1 MKNNNQKKVELLAP
15 AKNLECAVSAINYG
29 ADAVYIGASSFGARH
44 NACNN
49 LEDIKKLVEYAHK
62 FYVKVFCTVNTI
74 LDDNE
79 ILKAKELIENLYNIG
94 VDAIII
100 QDMGLLKLDLP
111 PIPLHASTQ
120 CDNRTLEKVK
130 FFENVGF
137 ERVILARELSLEQI
151 ENICKNTNVEIETFI
166 HGALCVSYSGQCYL
180 SEYIGNRSANRGCC
194 AQPCRKKY
202 TLVDEN
208 GKILAKDK
216 HLLCLK
222 DFNASPY
229 IKNLIDTGVHSFK
242 IEGRLKDEAYIKNVV
257 AYYRQ
262 LIDKYADKTSSGI
275 IEYDFT
281 PDVNKAFN
289 RGFTTYCLDENRDI
303 FNFISPKSQGE
314 YIGKITKIADKYFEY
329 NGKELN
335 NGDGLCYVQNDE
347 LKGFLVNKADKN
359 KVFVNDLSILKSLKL
374 GLKLYRNQDVKFEK
388 LLKNS
393 KTKRRIRV
401 EFIYENN
408 ILTAKDEDYNFV
420 TVELSQTE
428 QPKNSQKMKEVFV
441 EQLSKSGDSDYKVE
455 SVDILGYLPFLRV
468 SEINSLRRVI
478 LEKLTDNR
486 LKNYK
491 RNVQKPL
498 SNVVFSQKTK
508 DYKANVHNKYA
519 KEFYKDCG
527 CNVTEN
533 SFESNKRVK
542 NLELMRTKHC
552 LYRAFNMCKSNNKLC
567 LIDEKGTKYKLIHDC
582 KNCEM
587 VITPPET

>member
-1 MKNNNQKKVELLAP
+1 MNNNSLKKVELLAP
-15 AKNLECAVSAINYG
+15 AKNLQCAVSAINYG

-49 LEDIKKLVEYAHK
+49 LDDIKSLVDYAHK

-79 ILKAKELIENLYNIG
+79 ILKAKELIEKLYEIG

-100 QDMGLLKLDLP
+100 QDLGLLKLDLP
-111 PIPLHASTQ
+111 PVPLHASTQ

-130 FFENVGF
+130 FFENVGL

-151 ENICKNTNVEIETFI
+151 ENICKNTNIEIETFI
-166 HGALCVSYSGQCYL
+166 HGALCVSYSGQCYM

-229 IKNLIDTGVHSFK
+229 INNLIEAGVRSFK
-242 IEGRLKDEAYIKNVV
+242 IEGRLKDEDYIKNVT

-281 PDVNKAFN
+281 PDLNKSFN
-289 RGFTTYCLDENRDI
+289 RGFTTYCLDENRDMYN
-303 FNFISPKSQGE
+303 FNSPKSQGE
-314 YIGKITKIADKYFEY
+314 YIGKITKITDKYFEY
-329 NGKELN
+329 KGKTLN
-335 NGDGLCYVQNDE
+335 NGDGICYLLNNE
-347 LKGFLVNKADKN
+347 LLGFFVNKSEKN
-359 KVFVNDLSILKSLKL
+359 RVFINDLKILKTLKTGL
-374 GLKLYRNQDVKFEK
+374 GIYRNYDVKFEK
-388 LLKNS
+388 ELKNS

-401 EFIYENN
+401 EMIYENN
-408 ILTAKDEDYNFV
+408 ILTARDEDNIFV
-420 TVELSQTE
+420 TVDISQTE
-428 QPKNSQKMKEVFV
+428 QPKNYQKMKEVFI
-441 EQLSKSGDSDYKVE
+441 EQLSKSGESDYKVE
-455 SVDILGYLPFLRV
+455 NVAVLGYLPFMKV
-468 SEINSLRRVI
+468 SEINSLRREI
-478 LEKLTDNR
+478 LTELTKKR

-491 RNVQKPL
+491 RNVQKKL
-498 SNVVFSQKTK
+498 SRAVFPEQTK
-508 DYKANVHNKYA
+508 DYRANVHNKYA
-519 KEFYKDCG
+519 KEFYESYG
-527 CNVTEN
+527 CKITEK
-533 SFESNKRVK
+533 SFETDKKVK
-542 NLELMRTKHC
+542 NPELMRSKHC
-552 LYRAFNMCKSNNKLC
+552 LYRSFNMCKSNNNLY
-567 LIDEKGTKYKLIHDC
+567 LIDEKGIKYSLIHDC

-587 VITPPET
+587 IIQPY

>member
-1 MKNNNQKKVELLAP
+1 MKNNNLKKVELLAP

-44 NACNN
+44 NACNA
-49 LEDIKKLVEYAHK
+49 LDDIKTLVDYAHK

-74 LDDNE
+74 LDDKE
-79 ILKAKELIENLYNIG
+79 ILKAKELIEHLHEIG

-100 QDMGLLKLDLP
+100 QDLGLLKLDLP

-151 ENICKNTNVEIETFI
+151 ENICKNTDVEIETFI

-202 TLVDEN
+202 TLIDET

-216 HLLCLK
+216 YLLCLK

-229 IKNLIDTGVHSFK
+229 IKNLIDAGVHSFK
-242 IEGRLKDEAYIKNVV
+242 IEGRLKDEDYIKNVT

-281 PDVNKAFN
+281 SDLSKSFN
-289 RGFTTYCLDENRDI
+289 RGFTTYCLDKTRDMY
-303 FNFISPKSQGE
+303 NFTSPKSQGE
-314 YIGKITKIADKYFEY
+314 YIGKITKITDKYFEY
-329 NGKELN
+329 KGKPLN
-335 NGDGLCYVQNDE
+335 NGDGICYILNDE
-347 LKGFLVNKADKN
+347 LQGFLINKTEKN
-359 KVFVNDLSILKSLKL
+359 KVFINDLKILKTLKT
-374 GLKLYRNQDVKFEK
+374 GLEIYRNYNIKFEK
-388 LLKNS
+388 ELKNS

-401 EFIYENN
+401 EMIYENN

-420 TVELSQTE
+420 TIDILQTE
-428 QPKNSQKMKEVFV
+428 QPKNSQKMKEVFI

-455 SVDILGYLPFLRV
+455 NIDILGYLPFLKIG
-468 SEINSLRRVI
+468 EINALRREI
-478 LEKLTDNR
+478 LEKLTQER

-498 SNVVFSQKTK
+498 SNTEFPEQTK

-519 KEFYKDCG
+519 KAFYNDCG
-527 CNVTEN
+527 CNVTEK
-533 SFESNKRVK
+533 SFESNKNVQE
-542 NLELMRTKHC
+542 LELMRTKHC
-552 LYRAFNMCKSNNKLC
+552 LYRAFNMCKSNNYLY
-567 LIDEKGTKYKLIHDC
+567 LIDEKGAKYKLIHDC
-582 KNCEM
+582 NKCEM
-587 VITPPET
+587 IIKPA